1 MHDVSWSDD
10 WVLICRVRKRGR
22 NPFYCSLINVVWV
35 TVFIMLIL
43 ECSKMN
49 NLWMHVSGFQSCTS
63 FEMFMVTMNYWFLKF
78 DKKFFR
84 HLLPELN
91 SSVLFLVNIYPHMPR
106 DEGFVEECR
115 FCEEWCKSYF
125 FKFWFFLKLIF
136 LIFLHRF
143 DVLILKIIFF

>member
-106 DEGFVEECR
+106 DEGFVERCGVNR
-115 FCEEWCKSYF
+115 ILLNFNFF
-125 FKFWFFLKLIF
+125 FKINFFNIFTLFWCTDIKNNFFLKKIF
-136 LIFLHRF
+136 
-143 DVLILKIIFF
+143 